1 MRGSEAAL
9 WVRELGGGR
18 VRLLDTYQPDLFLE
32 PSVEPERLMYL
43 LEEKD
48 DLPSVTVERRVSSI
62 KDMSVATVLRVK
74 VAAVAYS
81 DWGAKTAGV
90 SDVDPMED
98 ILSSE
103 DYILGKGYRPD
114 FIAMHPTLWHK
125 FALNTRVA
133 GYVDKG
139 IMSFAP
145 NGASFQ
151 MPGYPKTSV
160 IVDPALTETPTA
172 TLGPIIGSSQ
182 APGLSPGPGPH
193 RSSQIRQPAGGL
205 RVLRHPPMA
214 AAQSGSRR
222 RARHDLH
229 LAGSGES
236 PGHRRRGADGGITK
250 KLEHGRGK
258 PYPLRTRSLGVTSPP
273 FLRSWAPLDEPT
285 KTTSRFLL
293 IDPSGSQDN
302 NTITGE

>member
-1 MRGSEAAL
+1 MRGSQAAL
-9 WVRELGGGR
+9 WVREQGGGR
-18 VRLLDTYQPDLFLE
+18 VRLLDTYHPDLFIE
-32 PSVEPERLMYL
+32 PGVEPERLMCL

-182 APGLSPGPGPH
+182 APGLVLGQGPTEAARYANQPVGYEAYV
-193 RSSQIRQPAGGL
+193 IRQWLQPKVA
-205 RVLRHPPMA
+205 
-214 AAQSGSRR
+214 
-222 RARHDLH
+222 
-229 LAGSGES
+229 
-236 PGHRRRGADGGITK
+236 
-250 KLEHGRGK
+250 
-258 PYPLRTRSLGVTSPP
+258 
-273 FLRSWAPLDEPT
+273 LDDALDMICT
-285 KTTSRFLL
+285 
-293 IDPSGSQDN
+293 
-302 NTITGE
+302 